1 MSNEFCLLA
10 MCPEPKSLELFLDP
24 NFFSMRELTKR
35 EPQKRVA
42 RAQK

>member
-1 MSNEFCLLA
+1 MADVA
-10 MCPEPKSLELFLDP
+10 MEMRAKSL
-24 NFFSMRELTKR
+24 FSTPELTKR